1 MLLHCGPPGP
11 CSPSYCMG
19 GRVSCMDDSAR
30 TTGERIARARR
41 RAGLTQRDL
50 AQRCQRSLSW
60 VQKVETGARGVDRM
74 SVLVMLA
81 DVLRIELVELTGQPY
96 RHATAALDSG
106 HGAVPVLRQALQR
119 ATLPSSA
126 LDREPRPLPEVER
139 DLTEVEALRQ
149 AAALTRSGSGSLK
162 LWRIWPA
169 TAVSETTKR
178 GWQRSGSWSGP
189 RTWPGLRRLCS
200 VSMTLPPL
208 RSCGKRPRLPS
219 WTIRWSRR
227 LLTGMSLGCICTP
240 GTWTRPAGMR
250 LIRIGRLAPHL
261 DTRHGTLLMGALNL
275 RTAIAAARSWD
286 RATAEEYLGRAREIA
301 RGFDDD
307 ADLRQTAFGPRNVE
321 LHATESALELGD
333 PRLAVERAE
342 QIAPLL
348 PGLPSRERQAQGWT
362 ISALSYGLARQDRAA
377 LRALEQSASIAREH
391 VSNAPMARALVADL
405 MERERRG
412 SGSG

>member
-1 MLLHCGPPGP
+1 
-11 CSPSYCMG
+11 
-19 GRVSCMDDSAR
+19 MDDGAR

-74 SVLVMLA
+74 SVLVMLTDA
-81 DVLRIELVELTGQPY
+81 LHIELVELTGQPY
-96 RHATAALDSG
+96 RHATADLDSG

-126 LDREPRPLPEVER
+126 LDREPRPFPEVER

-149 AAALTRSGSGSLK
+149 AARFNTLG
-162 LWRIWPA
+162 
-169 TAVSETTKR
+169 E
-178 GWQRSGSWSGP
+178 
-189 RTWPGLRRLCS
+189 RLAEIVEDLAS
-200 VSMTLPPL
+200 YS
-208 RSCGKRPRLPS
+208 
-219 WTIRWSRR
+219 
-227 LLTGMSLGCICTP
+227 
-240 GTWTRPAGMR
+240 
-250 LIRIGRLAPHL
+250 RIGDEETRLAAERLMVRAAHVARVTASLLGHHDLAALAIVRETSAAALLGDPVVTASANWDVIGLHLHTGDLDQARGYALDSIARLAPHAA
-261 DTRHGTLLMGALNL
+261 TRHGTLLSGALNL
-275 RTAIAAARSWD
+275 RATIAAARSWD
-286 RATAEEYLGRAREIA
+286 RAATEDHLDRARELA

-307 ADLRQTAFGPRNVE
+307 TDLRQTAFGPRNVE

-333 PRLAVERAE
+333 PQLAVTRAE
-342 QIAPLL
+342 QLAPLL

-391 VSNAPMARALVADL
+391 VSNAPMARALVVDL

-412 SGSG
+412 SGVRMMAARMGVI